1 MAISDLVY
9 IDEAGFH
16 FPDYPTVL
24 SYLQESYRSIYG
36 SDVYLNADSQDG
48 QWIAIIAQAI
58 YDSMAVAAAVFN
70 SFSPATGQGTGLSR
84 NVKINGITRRAATF
98 STVDLTVVGQAGTV
112 IQNGQVQDT
121 LGQKWNLPTPVIIPV
136 SGSITV
142 TATADVSGAVK
153 ASANTVNQIYTP
165 TLGWQTVTNP
175 LAATVGVA
183 VETDAELRQRQQ
195 YSTALPSRSIM
206 DGTIGAMADVSGVI
220 RYRGYENDT
229 GTDDVNGI
237 PGHSISMVVD
247 GGDSQAI
254 AEAIARHKTPGTGTF
269 GTTSEVVYDQY
280 NVPNTINFYRPTTVA
295 IKAEVKIKV
304 FTGYTAGY
312 AALIQQ
318 AVANSI
324 NSLGIGDD
332 VLFTKLYVP
341 ANLPATQAGTTF
353 NIQTVKIARG
363 SDSVAAEDVAI
374 AFNEAAECS
383 LSDVTV
389 TVVP

>member
-1 MAISDLVY
+1 MTISDLVY
-9 IDEAGFH
+9 VDAAGFH

-48 QWIAIIAQAI
+48 QWVAIMAQAI
-58 YDSMAVAAAVFN
+58 YDSMSVAAAVYN
-70 SFSPATGQGTGLSR
+70 SFSPSTAQGTGLSR

-98 STVDLTVVGQAGTV
+98 STVDVTVVGQAGTV

-121 LGQKWNLPTPVIIPV
+121 LGQKWNLPSTVIVPV
-136 SGSITV
+136 SGSVSV
-142 TATADVSGAVK
+142 TATSAVAGAVT
-153 ASANTVNQIYTP
+153 AAANTVNQIYTP
-165 TLGWQTVTNP
+165 TLGWQSVTNP

-183 VETDAELRQRQQ
+183 VETDAQLRTRQQ

-206 DGTIGAMADVSGVI
+206 DGTIGAVADVTGVV

-229 GTDDVNGI
+229 NTDDVNGI
-237 PGHSISMVVD
+237 PPHSVALVVD
-247 GGDSQAI
+247 GGDNQAI
-254 AEAIARHKTPGTGTF
+254 AEAIARHKTPGTGTY

-280 NVPNTINFYRPTTVA
+280 NVPNQISFFRPTNVA
-295 IKAEVKIKV
+295 IRAEVRIKV

-312 AALIQQ
+312 AALVQQ
-318 AVANSI
+318 AVANAI

-341 ANLPATQAGTTF
+341 ANLPSTQAGTTF
-353 NIQTVKIARG
+353 NILTVKIARG
-363 SDSVAAEDVAI
+363 SDSVAAADVAI
-374 AFNEAAECS
+374 AFNEAAQCS